1 MSKPIGF
8 KFGKPVDDYS
18 RTAAET
24 ELENTN
30 EIFKLLIDAVDE
42 YAIFALDLDGRVL
55 TWNAGAQRLKGYA
68 ADEVV
73 GTHFSRFYE
82 CADIKRGHPQHE
94 LEIASSQ
101 GKYEEEGWRIK
112 KDGSRFWANV
122 VITALRDPSG
132 ELRGYGKVTRDLTAK
147 REAELKLRESEE
159 RFRMLVSSVTDYAVM
174 SLDVDGRITSWN
186 MGAQRITGYE
196 AREIL
201 GAHVS
206 KFYTPADLKAKKIE
220 TELKTARETGRY
232 EEVGERVRKNG
243 EIYWANVVINAIR
256 DEFGEVVGFSKI
268 TRDITESKIAAE
280 KLRESEEKL
289 RSAYAG
295 LEVKIT
301 ERTQQLIEAKEK
313 AEIAVKARDEFFS
326 MASHEL
332 KTPLSALKMQTQIRQ
347 RSVKKGNLKDFAT
360 PDAILERCAEDER
373 QVDRLTFLVDN
384 MLDVSRLT
392 SGNFTLSFE
401 IVDLKELV
409 EANLKRV
416 GQHAHR

>member
-42 YAIFALDLDGRVL
+42 YAIFALDLD
-55 TWNAGAQRLKGYA
+55 
-68 ADEVV
+68 
-73 GTHFSRFYE
+73 E

-243 EIYWANVVINAIR
+243 WFLENHPRHHRIKDR
-256 DEFGEVVGFSKI
+256 
-268 TRDITESKIAAE
+268 R
-280 KLRESEEKL
+280 RE
-289 RSAYAG
+289 
-295 LEVKIT
+295 
-301 ERTQQLIEAKEK
+301 
-313 AEIAVKARDEFFS
+313 
-326 MASHEL
+326 AS
-332 KTPLSALKMQTQIRQ
+332 
-347 RSVKKGNLKDFAT
+347 
-360 PDAILERCAEDER
+360 
-373 QVDRLTFLVDN
+373 
-384 MLDVSRLT
+384 
-392 SGNFTLSFE
+392 
-401 IVDLKELV
+401 
-409 EANLKRV
+409 RV
-416 GQHAHR
+416 GREAPERLRRSRS